1 MPAATIGAMPEPLL
15 VIAGPTASGKSR
27 LGVEAA
33 ERLGGEIV
41 SADAFAVYRGLDI
54 GTDKPSPKLRRQVT
68 HHLVDVAAPTEV
80 YNAGRFAAEAQAAIT
95 AIRERDSVPIVVG
108 GTHFW
113 IRALLEGLFPAPP
126 SDPAARQR
134 LNAAWHTSPAAL
146 FDRLRQVD
154 PSAADRIGPADRQ
167 RVVRALEIWEVSGRP
182 ISEHW
187 REHAAARRYDPIVV
201 APDHARESLYVKI
214 DMRVD
219 HMFAVGLVA
228 EVERLLASGV
238 PSDAH
243 ALKAIGYRETLE
255 YVAGR
260 CSLDA
265 AKEDTKRA
273 SRRFA
278 KRQLSW
284 LRNLR
289 EATLHWVPGTADGGT
304 DRVVALWTQHIDTR
318 GR

>member
-1 MPAATIGAMPEPLL
+1 MPEPLL

-27 LGVEAA
+27 LGIETAA
-33 ERLGGEIV
+33 RLGGEIV
-41 SADAFAVYRGLDI
+41 SADAFAVYRGLNI
-54 GTDKPSPKLRRQVT
+54 GTDKPSPEQRRAVT
-68 HHLVDVAAPTEV
+68 HHLVDVAEPTEV
-80 YNAGRFAAEAQAAIT
+80 YSAGRFAAEAQAAIA
-95 AIRERDSVPIVVG
+95 AIRERGSVPIVVG

-126 SDPAARQR
+126 SDPAIRQQ
-134 LNAAWHTSPAAL
+134 LNAAWHGSPRAMYDRLGRIDPAA
-146 FDRLRQVD
+146 
-154 PSAADRIGPADRQ
+154 AERIGPGDRQ
-167 RVVRALEIWEVSGRP
+167 RVVRALEVWEVSGRP

-187 REHAAARRYDPIVV
+187 RQHAVSRRYSPIVV
-201 APDHARESLYVKI
+201 APHHARESLYVKI

-219 HMFAVGLVA
+219 RMFAAGLVA
-228 EVERLLASGV
+228 EVEQLLASGV
-238 PSDAH
+238 SCDAH
-243 ALKAIGYRETLE
+243 ALKAIGYRETLA
-255 YVAGR
+255 YLAGR

-289 EATLHWVPGTADGGT
+289 EATLHWVPGTGDGGA
-304 DRVVALWTQHIDTR
+304 DRVVALWTLHIDTR